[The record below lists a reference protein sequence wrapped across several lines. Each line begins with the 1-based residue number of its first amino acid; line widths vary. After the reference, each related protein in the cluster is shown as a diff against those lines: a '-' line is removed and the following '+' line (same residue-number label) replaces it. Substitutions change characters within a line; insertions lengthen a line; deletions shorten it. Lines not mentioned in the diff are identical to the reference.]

1 MLGDGGEVT
10 CWVGSNTDIED
21 LKKAQEIV
29 TKAHEEQLQRHRTE
43 LAHAARLSMMG
54 EMAASLAHELNQ
66 PLHAVT
72 NYASGSLMPLRKSP
86 QRDQQLLTALEQ
98 IGEEA
103 NRAAGIVRRVRR
115 FVQKRAPQF
124 SEVSV
129 NHLVEEVVFLNKA
142 ELEQRHIEIVTELA
156 ENLPAV
162 MGDPVQIEQVI
173 MNLVRNG
180 LEAMEETPEENRLL
194 GIKTTRQG
202 DETIQVEVCD
212 RGKGIGDE
220 DLEKVCEPF
229 FTTKPEG
236 MGMGLAIS
244 RSIVQNH
251 GGRLGLSTNQDQ
263 GCTFHFTL
271 PAGKRS

>member
-1 MLGDGGEVT
+1 M
-10 CWVGSNTDIED
+10 
-21 LKKAQEIV
+21 
-29 TKAHEEQLQRHRTE
+29 
-43 LAHAARLSMMG
+43 RL
-54 EMAASLAHELNQ
+54 L
-66 PLHAVT
+66 
-72 NYASGSLMPLRKSP
+72 KSP
-86 QRDQQLLTALEQ
+86 QRDPQLLTALEQ

-115 FVQKRAPQF
+115 FVQKRDPQF

-142 ELEQRHIEIVTELA
+142 ELEQRHIGIVTQLA

-202 DETIQVEVCD
+202 EETTQVEVCD

-244 RSIVQNH
+244 RSIVQTH